1 MGKRIKYNENYRLR
15 ADFSENRREN
25 VQMKERVIGVA
36 LKKGARELY
45 VSGQIGQVGLLTP
58 FNWITTII
66 AIIIVVIVAIMSPPR
81 ARVQKTKMEIFDGI
95 CSSRYACG

>member
-1 MGKRIKYNENYRLR
+1 MGKRLQRIKYNENYRLR
-15 ADFSENRREN
+15 ANFSENRREN

-58 FNWITTII
+58 FNWITII
-66 AIIIVVIVAIMSPPR
+66 ITIIIVDIMSPPNKESPFLKCVISIW
-81 ARVQKTKMEIFDGI
+81 ALLK
-95 CSSRYACG
+95 YL